1 MNYQVVVLAL
11 IKQEK
16 PEIGM
21 DLQTVTKERT
31 NINKNQV
38 QRKVF
43 FHISA
48 SVPIW
53 IQYEFPASAHEN
65 DRLSK

>member
-38 QRKVF
+38 
-43 FHISA
+43 
-48 SVPIW
+48 
-53 IQYEFPASAHEN
+53 
-65 DRLSK
+65 